1 VAYLDRLLKSDL
13 KHLVQTLKLLEMEQ
27 FYSESEKADIL
38 MVLVGQELLVQAKA
52 LASKDLSLRK
62 VL

>member
-1 VAYLDRLLKSDL
+1 MAYLDRLLKTDL
-13 KHLVQTLKLLEMEQ
+13 KHFVQTLKLLEMEQ
-27 FYSESEKADIL
+27 FYSETEKADIL